1 MGATQLRENADYSVE
16 NAAAV
21 TVSSHIILQQ
31 SGCDEA

>member
-1 MGATQLRENADYSVE
+1 MVATQLRENADYLVE